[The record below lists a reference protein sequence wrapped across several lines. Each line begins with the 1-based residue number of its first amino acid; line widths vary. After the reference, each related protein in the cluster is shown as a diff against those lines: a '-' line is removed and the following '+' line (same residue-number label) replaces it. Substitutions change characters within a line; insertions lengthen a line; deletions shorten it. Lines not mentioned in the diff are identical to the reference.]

1 MTKTVLF
8 AYGSLKHS
16 FHNHYL
22 LERSKY
28 LGNGYT
34 KSKYALYERGIPF
47 VIKDEQ
53 VSVIYGELYEIS
65 DKTLKQ
71 LDKLECHPDWYCR
84 EQVEIITETGK
95 NILAWLYFYPQPNGK
110 LNTTGLY

>member
-1 MTKTVLF
+1 MTKTVQF
-8 AYGSLKHS
+8 VYGTLKKK

-22 LERSKY
+22 LESSKY
-28 LGNGYT
+28 LGNGHT
-34 KSKYALYERGIPF
+34 KSKYALYESGIPF
-47 VIKDEQ
+47 VIKNEQ
-53 VSVIYGELYEIS
+53 VSFIYGELYEII

-71 LDKLECHPDWYCR
+71 LDKLEGHPVWYCR

-95 NILAWLYFYPQPNGK
+95 SILAWLYFYPEPNGK